1 MKKRVVSFIIAF
13 ITMST
18 TISSIHANTAS
29 NGNKDILN
37 LLSYGEWVDSSTL
50 SELLYGTEGSI
61 DFGLGGEWVNPE
73 LYSDILTDRHN
84 DNSLDN
90 LRSLPNKYDITEDTS
105 LSQFF
110 PSIGDQGEMNSCTG
124 WASTYY
130 QFTYEVNKL
139 KNEPTNDNNKY
150 SPAWTYNYING
161 GCNNYANIIDA
172 YRVLKNS
179 GAMKLTDFPC
189 GTDPTTYS
197 YSWSTND
204 SKMIEA
210 LNYRA
215 DPYYDYSIGS
225 SDIYAIKNRIHNGQI
240 PVVWTDPLGWFW
252 GYNNDGEV
260 TVVRGSYTGHGHYMC
275 IVGYDDTVQITNNA
289 GVTLYGAFKLVNSK
303 GTSFANDGY
312 IWVSYDALNLQT
324 QHNNW
329 DSSLN
334 TLRTRIF
341 GAYNPNTNQYG
352 NNIFYFID
360 AKKCTPYFIGKIDYY
375 SNDVWH
381 LGLFANQGTTASSLK
396 WGVSSNYSPT
406 TPTYYSHIFD
416 YADVYGI
423 SSMNTCL
430 NDYWTI
436 ALARNTTNTTQIL
449 YTRIIDNLGGNIAPT
464 NVVFNYM
471 SNDVYSYTQQI
482 NLKKGR
488 ISVYDHE
495 NLTSADASLLQSF
508 ILGNTELSNLQMYL
522 ADMNDDESVDIFDL
536 VILRQAILSQN
547 NNNNYYDEIMN
558 VYIPEFKC
566 TIEEYILS
574 EYGENGVLY
583 ANSLLTN
590 CV

>member
-215 DPYYDYSIGS
+215 DPYYDYSI
-225 SDIYAIKNRIHNGQI
+225 
-240 PVVWTDPLGWFW
+240 
-252 GYNNDGEV
+252 E
-260 TVVRGSYTGHGHYMC
+260 
-275 IVGYDDTVQITNNA
+275 
-289 GVTLYGAFKLVNSK
+289 
-303 GTSFANDGY
+303 
-312 IWVSYDALNLQT
+312 
-324 QHNNW
+324 
-329 DSSLN
+329 
-334 TLRTRIF
+334 
-341 GAYNPNTNQYG
+341 
-352 NNIFYFID
+352 
-360 AKKCTPYFIGKIDYY
+360 IGRAH
-375 SNDVWH
+375 V
-381 LGLFANQGTTASSLK
+381 
-396 WGVSSNYSPT
+396 
-406 TPTYYSHIFD
+406 
-416 YADVYGI
+416 
-423 SSMNTCL
+423 
-430 NDYWTI
+430 
-436 ALARNTTNTTQIL
+436 
-449 YTRIIDNLGGNIAPT
+449 
-464 NVVFNYM
+464 
-471 SNDVYSYTQQI
+471 
-482 NLKKGR
+482 
-488 ISVYDHE
+488 
-495 NLTSADASLLQSF
+495 
-508 ILGNTELSNLQMYL
+508 
-522 ADMNDDESVDIFDL
+522 
-536 VILRQAILSQN
+536 
-547 NNNNYYDEIMN
+547 
-558 VYIPEFKC
+558 
-566 TIEEYILS
+566 
-574 EYGENGVLY
+574 
-583 ANSLLTN
+583 
-590 CV
+590 